1 MPDKSLTDT
10 YGPSGL
16 RGILQAGNLYVVLCV
31 AMASMGGLLFGY
43 DQGVI
48 SVTLVMDQ
56 FLERFPRVDETKSS
70 SASFYKGLMTA
81 MIELGAII
89 GAALAGYTSDKLS
102 RKYAIIVGICWFVVG
117 SALQTGSVGYGMLV
131 VGRLV
136 GGIGIGTLSMVAP
149 LYMSEISPPNIRG
162 ALLVLEEWNIVF
174 GIVVAYW
181 ITYGTRYIR
190 SEWAWRFP
198 FILQILPGL
207 LLALGA
213 STLPFS
219 PRWLAS
225 KGRDKEALASLARL
239 RHLPPSD
246 ARVQK
251 EFTEIRAEVAFQR
264 EMVEAKHPRLAGRR
278 GWSAEMSREV
288 GLWGDLFRSGCYKRT
303 LVGTGLMFFQQFV
316 GINALIYYSSSL
328 FETLGLGYNTRLTMG
343 GIMNVCQLI
352 GVTPSFL
359 LLDRVGRRPL
369 LLWGSVGMTICHI
382 IVAVLV
388 GMYTG
393 RWETNQD
400 KGWVGVAFILVYM
413 IVFGLTW
420 GPVPWAMPAEIFP
433 SSLRAKGVAISVVSN
448 WFNNFVIGLITPPL
462 VQDTGK
468 GAFIFFAVFSALS
481 WVFVYF
487 FVPETRRKTL
497 EEMDAVFGDH
507 TGAAEQA
514 RREAI
519 TKRIRETRVDD
530 IDYEEKEKRGEEVP
544 EL

>member
-1 MPDKSLTDT
+1 MSSLKTTTLTDA

-16 RGILQAGNLYVVLCV
+16 RGVAHAGNLYVVLCV
-31 AMASMGGLLFGY
+31 CFAAMGGLLFGY

-56 FLERFPRVDETKSS
+56 FLSRFPRIDENASS
-70 SASFYKGLMTA
+70 SASFFKGLMTA
-81 MIELGAII
+81 MIELGAMI
-89 GAALAGYTSDKLS
+89 GAAVSGYTSDKFS
-102 RKYAIIVGICWFVVG
+102 RKYAIVIGVCWFIVG

-131 VGRLV
+131 VGRLI
-136 GGIGIGTLSMVAP
+136 GGVGIGTLSMVAP
-149 LYMSEISPPNIRG
+149 LYMSEVSPPNIRG

-181 ITYGTRYIR
+181 ITYGTRYIH

-207 LLALGA
+207 FLAAGA
-213 STLPFS
+213 FFLPFS

-225 KGRDKEALASLARL
+225 KGRDEECLASLAKL
-239 RHLPPSD
+239 RQLPADDP
-246 ARVQK
+246 RIQQ
-251 EFTEIRAEVAFQR
+251 EFLDIRAEVAFQK
-264 EMVEAKHPRLAGRR
+264 EMVDIKHPQLAGKR
-278 GWSAEMSREV
+278 GFKADVDREV
-288 GLWGDLFRSGCYKRT
+288 ALWSDLLRSGCYKRT

-343 GIMNVCQLI
+343 GIMNVCQLV

-359 LLDRVGRRPL
+359 LLDRVGRRSL

-388 GMYTG
+388 GIYTG
-393 RWETNQD
+393 KWEDNRD
-400 KGWVGVAFILVYM
+400 KGWVGVAFIFVYM
-413 IVFGLTW
+413 VVFGLTW

-448 WFNNFVIGLITPPL
+448 WFNNFIIGLITPPL
-462 VQDTGK
+462 VQHTGK
-468 GAFIFFAVFSALS
+468 GAFIFFAVFSAVS
-481 WVFVYF
+481 WAFVYF
-487 FVPETRRKTL
+487 FVPETRRRTL

-507 TGAAEQA
+507 TGADDQA

-519 TKRIRETRVDD
+519 ANRIKETRSD
-530 IDYEEKEKRGEEVP
+530 EVSFDTK
-544 EL
+544 